1 MKRGRFATAVFAVVV
16 TALLIPPAPGILAQL
31 DQLKNTTPEQRA
43 KLQTDLMKSKL
54 GLTPE
59 QTATIGAI
67 NEKYAQRMEP
77 IIKGAE
83 GPFTK
88 MRQMKQVSETKEAE
102 LKATLSPDQFQK
114 YLAEKEEMREQF
126 EEKLL
131 H

>member
-1 MKRGRFATAVFAVVV
+1 MKRGRFATAALAAVVI
-16 TALLIPPAPGILAQL
+16 ALLIPAGPGVLAQL
-31 DQLKNTTPEQRA
+31 EQLKNTTPEQRA
-43 KLQTDLMKSKL
+43 KMQTDLMKSKL

-77 IIKGAE
+77 IIKGSE
-83 GPFTK
+83 GPFTR
-88 MRQMKQVSETKEAE
+88 MRQMRQVSEAKEAE

>member
-1 MKRGRFATAVFAVVV
+1 MNRSRFVTSTLASIV
-16 TALLIPPAPGILAQL
+16 TALLLSVAPGALAQM

-54 GLTPE
+54 ALTPE
-59 QTATIGAI
+59 QTATIGAM

-77 IIKGAE
+77 IIKGSE

-88 MRQMKQVSETKEAE
+88 MRQMKQVSEAKEAE
-102 LKATLSPDQFQK
+102 LKTILSPDQFQK

>member
-1 MKRGRFATAVFAVVV
+1 MKRGRFATAALAAVVI
-16 TALLIPPAPGILAQL
+16 ALLIPAGQGVLAQL
-31 DQLKNTTPEQRA
+31 EQLKNTTPEQRA

-77 IIKGAE
+77 IIKGSE
-83 GPFTK
+83 GPFTR
-88 MRQMKQVSETKEAE
+88 MRQMRQVSEAKEAE

-114 YLAEKEEMREQF
+114 YLAEKEEIREQF